1 MNRIIVITGG
11 TSGLGYQLAKKF
23 HSEGD
28 FVVVVGRVL
37 GDVEKT
43 EEALGVDGL
52 KADVTKDND
61 WTRLHK
67 YIMEQYGKIDILI
80 NNAGGGIVYKPF
92 LEQTLE
98 QIRSTLELN
107 LAGAILGCKHF
118 APEMVK
124 AGHGTIINI
133 GAAGEEK
140 DNPGLAVYLAS
151 KAGLRSFSKALYGEL
166 REKGVKVTTVLT
178 GAMDT
183 GFAASCGKEAHKEKI
198 MKPEDAAEAIKA
210 LCAIGKDVEIS
221 ELVLSSDSLPFGT
234 L

>member
-1 MNRIIVITGG
+1 MNRIVVITGG

-23 HSEGD
+23 HAEGD

-37 GDVEKT
+37 TEVEKT

-92 LEQTLE
+92 LDVTLE

-124 AGHGTIINI
+124 AGQGYIINI
-133 GAAGEEK
+133 GTDGDEK
-140 DNPGLAVYLAS
+140 ANPGLAVYLAA

-166 REKGVKVTTVLT
+166 REKGVKVSCVLP
-178 GAMDT
+178 GAMNT
-183 GFAASCGKEAHKEKI
+183 NFAKACGKEESKAKGLKA
-198 MKPEDAAEAIKA
+198 EDVAEAIKG
-210 LCAIGKDVEIS
+210 LCTLGKDVEVS
-221 ELVLSSDSLPFGT
+221 ELVLSVDGREAGSI
-234 L
+234 